1 MVGTP
6 YWMAPEVVTRKEY
19 GRKVDIWSLGIM
31 AIEMIE
37 GEPPYLTESP
47 LRALWLIATNGTPQI
62 KNEQEL
68 SPVFRDFLYFA
79 LKVDP
84 EKRAS
89 AHDLLRVSRFSLT
102 SRPLFVVYI
111 NDVGAARVH
120 EDMRRSI
127 DIGTPGASRTGSQ
140 SAGEGEKGVMMR
152 IGASFHASF

>member
-47 LRALWLIATNGTPQI
+47 LRALWLIATNGTQQI

-89 AHDLLRVSRFSLT
+89 AHELLRVGSPFILAPLPPCFFRFFRFHDPQKTDLT
-102 SRPLFVVYI
+102 SSPVCSTNL
-111 NDVGAARVH
+111 
-120 EDMRRSI
+120 
-127 DIGTPGASRTGSQ
+127 
-140 SAGEGEKGVMMR
+140 
-152 IGASFHASF
+152 

>member
-62 KNEQEL
+62 KNEQDL

-89 AHDLLRVSRFSLT
+89 AHDLLRVCSTHIFGGLVSTKPTVWMLT
-102 SRPLFVVYI
+102 SVIARIHEDVCRPL
-111 NDVGAARVH
+111 H
-120 EDMRRSI
+120 
-127 DIGTPGASRTGSQ
+127 TRTLGS
-140 SAGEGEKGVMMR
+140 GR
-152 IGASFHASF
+152 